1 MGGWK
6 EGRATIIS
14 NVLESGALTR
24 FSRQCYFE
32 QNWAWDW
39 VVCMISCFSH
49 V

>member
-14 NVLESGALTR
+14 NVLESGAL
-24 FSRQCYFE
+24 FLRQCYFE